1 MQDESRDLLYNIVP
15 ILLIIILYC
24 ILYWKSGKR
33 VPLMLSALTQQ
44 NNKKILKD
52 KNTQKASELK
62 YFSFIILRIQKFQ
75 LLAKMKYFISASLYM
90 MWLHSNL
97 KLGYDNT
104 SQLLISK
111 QFKTLE

>member
-52 KNTQKASELK
+52 KNTQKLQNWNI
-62 YFSFIILRIQKFQ
+62 YILRIQKFQ
-75 LLAKMKYFISASLYM
+75 LLAKMKYFISASL
-90 MWLHSNL
+90 
-97 KLGYDNT
+97 
-104 SQLLISK
+104 
-111 QFKTLE
+111 